1 MKFPIVLRKNGATVK
16 IYCSKQGSPVSG
28 SQYYT
33 ICWKGARGRERNTR
47 SSLPKAQDRAYEILN
62 DLCAGR
68 ADRIKTSA
76 ETLSYWRSCAEKL
89 GAVPLMTAVDF
100 YLSRHKPLPD
110 VPLLRVVYDF
120 EKVKETQ
127 GASERHL
134 GTLRHHLS
142 AFQMAHLDLMVAQ
155 IDTPLVERYLS
166 ALTNY
171 RTRRNH
177 RITLVTF
184 GRWAVD
190 AGYLTESPF
199 EKTTNP
205 IVPPTDPGILTPTEL
220 RAVLKEADEC
230 TKKFIVLGA
239 FAGLRA
245 SEILRVRWCDVDW
258 SNYLIVLGRQ
268 ITKTKRRR
276 TVHIQPNL
284 RAWILAWYPGTVAW
298 TKPIV
303 DCLNPHLGLRAAAK
317 AAGVVWKHNALRHSS
332 ISYMMALTRNAAST
346 AESHGNSEA
355 QVQENYKANV
365 TEADAKDWY
374 SIFP

>member
-16 IYCSKQGSPVSG
+16 IYGFVRSLEPYSE
-28 SQYYT
+28 YFT
-33 ICWKGARGRERNTR
+33 ICWKGANGRERETR
-47 SSLPKAQDRAYEILN
+47 SKLATAQARAREILR

-89 GAVPLMTAVDF
+89 GTVPLMTAVDF
-100 YLSRHKPLPD
+100 YLGKHAPLPAL
-110 VPLLRVVYDF
+110 PLLRAIYDF
-120 EKVKETQ
+120 VLVKETQ
-127 GASERHL
+127 GSSSRHL
-134 GTLRHHLS
+134 STLRHHLS
-142 AFQMAHLDLMVAQ
+142 AFNTLLPDLMVSQ
-155 IDTPLVERYLS
+155 ITPNLAERYLN
-166 ALTNY
+166 ALKNH

-184 GRWAVD
+184 GKWLVE
-190 AGYLTESPF
+190 AGHLKESPF

-205 IVPPTDPGILTPTEL
+205 IVPPTDPGILTPGEL
-220 RAVLKEADEC
+220 SKVLGHADDC

-258 SNYLIVLGRQ
+258 PNDLIILGRQ

-303 DCLNPHLGLRAAAK
+303 DCLNPHLGLRAAVK

-346 AESHGNSEA
+346 AEQHGNSEA

-365 TEADAKDWY
+365 TEADARDWY